1 MNKAIVFSNC
11 TEGKDEEFNRWYDE
25 VHAPEVV
32 RETPIIGCQ
41 RFRRSDAQMMEGSK
55 HRYLAIYEFEVD
67 AKEIMQSFEGA
78 TFEMSDTLADA
89 EIVFFDAI

>member
-1 MNKAIVFSNC
+1 V
-11 TEGKDEEFNRWYDE
+11 
-25 VHAPEVV
+25 
-32 RETPIIGCQ
+32 
-41 RFRRSDAQMMEGSK
+41 
-55 HRYLAIYEFEVD
+55 VD